1 MRHKLK
7 DKTRMRREI
16 MRTMR
21 VKIRTSSLTLSP
33 FISGDLVEASDDFL
47 FKGTHYSTQL
57 QRHLISRVSQPKAF
71 ADLMIIA
78 TMFTQETIT
87 AHDFPL
93 NFLLVNASSYHLKY
107 RLPDYGIHRSS
118 TLKHNMVAGN
128 IIPI

>member
-7 DKTRMRREI
+7 
-16 MRTMR
+16 
-21 VKIRTSSLTLSP
+21 
-33 FISGDLVEASDDFL
+33 VEASYDFL

-107 RLPDYGIHRSS
+107 RSPDYGIHRSS
-118 TLKHNMVAGN
+118 TLKHNMIAGY
-128 IIPI
+128 IILI